1 MRCSTHSG
9 LFLVNRSFAVA
20 FAWILLAFGL
30 PHRLVA
36 QDGDVINPEVAPA
49 EVTSD
54 DEDDFSKATELGI
67 RFTPKMATAMSKKFV
82 EQMKPRYDLDEKQV
96 EEITEV
102 MQRQFMKFAHK
113 NGKVGRDMVEMM
125 FATMLENDGRFPKE
139 EAQQFAKMAKE
150 FVPKLRDFF
159 TEGSAEIGKK
169 MSMKQRLQFT
179 GDVGI
184 AAAGL
189 VVFENRMKRWEE
201 GKIGDFANP
210 FFDPADKDPS
220 KAEPEPDDPKEHKD
234 HRQAR
239 KQVETWINWT
249 VNKDERWESYIE
261 KAVKYYGFD
270 DKQKTSADAIL
281 KDCKERAKSI
291 KSKEWLDAVK
301 ENRIAQSLSYK
312 AGDYSQGPWMTALEE
327 SFEKL
332 MKPMNDL
339 DAEFKRRI
347 NDLPDSTQR
356 ANARE
361 TVRKALAEKGLK
373 QLPS

>member
-1 MRCSTHSG
+1 MTTSR
-9 LFLVNRSFAVA
+9 LVIALLCFVAV
-20 FAWILLAFGL
+20 ILV
-30 PHRLVA
+30 PHPNLVA
-36 QDGDVINPEVAPA
+36 QEFEPGQPAEIVPDRDDDGD
-49 EVTSD
+49 
-54 DEDDFSKATELGI
+54 DELKPTELGI

-82 EQMKPRYDLDEKQV
+82 EQMKPRYDLDDKQV

-220 KAEPEPDDPKEHKD
+220 KAEPEPEDPTEHKD
-234 HRQAR
+234 YRQAR
-239 KQVETWINWT
+239 KQVESWVQRSI
-249 VNKDERWESYIE
+249 DQDDRWQEYID
-261 KAVKYYGFD
+261 KAAKYYSFD
-270 DKQKTSADAIL
+270 EKQLSSASAIL
-281 KDCKERAKSI
+281 NDCKERAKKI
-291 KSKEWLDAVK
+291 KTKEWVEKTK
-301 ENRIAQSLSYK
+301 ELLIIQSLTFK
-312 AGDYSQGPWMTALEE
+312 LGDYSQSPWKIELDDAITELN
-327 SFEKL
+327 
-332 MKPMNDL
+332 KPMSEL
-339 DAEFKRRI
+339 SSEFRRRI
-347 NDLPDSTQR
+347 NELADSKQR
-356 ANARE
+356 AAARE
-361 TVRKALAEKGLK
+361 NVRKALSEKGVKRMPL
-373 QLPS
+373 